1 MNNVSIIGRITNDLE
16 VRVVGN
22 DLKVLSFSI
31 AYNERR
37 REKDETSFFDVTAWG
52 RQAEVIANY
61 FRKGHRIGVSGRLR
75 QERFKDRDGNN
86 RSRITIV
93 LADFTFIEQKSDTGE
108 GGSNFNQ
115 NTQSSARETQSTSK
129 EADFSQ
135 FGDAPSIDDDVP
147 F

>member
-61 FRKGHRIGVSGRLR
+61 FRKGHRIGISGRLR

-86 RSRITIV
+86 RSRISIV
-93 LADFTFIEQKSDTGE
+93 LADFTFIEQKSDTAE
-108 GGSNFNQ
+108 GGSGGAP
-115 NTQSSARETQSTSK
+115 SSVKSAQPTSK

-135 FGDAPSIDDDVP
+135 FGDAPSVDDDVP